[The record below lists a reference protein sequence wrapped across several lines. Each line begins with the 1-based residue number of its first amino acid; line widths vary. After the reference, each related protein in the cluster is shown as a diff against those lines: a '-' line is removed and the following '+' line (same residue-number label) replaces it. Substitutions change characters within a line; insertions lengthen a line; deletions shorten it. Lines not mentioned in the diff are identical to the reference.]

1 MASTAA
7 SPLGIK
13 IAPYSSTKGNK
24 KSTNFMRLEVIPMGA
39 QINSAEPEAC
49 IDGKMELILS
59 GNQKTLEDT
68 KVKFAEN
75 IQTIQ
80 KNFNLMDQWLSKL
93 KK

>member
-39 QINSAEPEAC
+39 QINSAEPERIHIGIA
-49 IDGKMELILS
+49 
-59 GNQKTLEDT
+59 NF
-68 KVKFAEN
+68 VR
-75 IQTIQ
+75 
-80 KNFNLMDQWLSKL
+80 KNSSK
-93 KK
+93 K